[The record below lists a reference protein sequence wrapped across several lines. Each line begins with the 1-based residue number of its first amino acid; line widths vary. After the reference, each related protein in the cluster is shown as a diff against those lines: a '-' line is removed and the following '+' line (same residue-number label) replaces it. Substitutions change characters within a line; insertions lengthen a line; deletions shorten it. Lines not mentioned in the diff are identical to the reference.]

1 MDEISSNVIC
11 QFLEA
16 SIHHILWRRGL
27 YPEVIFASR
36 LAFSVPIKASVHPE
50 VNTYISKSLT
60 CFRDILNRPN
70 ITVQGIDLVI
80 LDDKE
85 DVVEKYIFQMSRLRC
100 IPQYHQRPQSE
111 IADEALNIVDEIP
124 SSVRNLFRN
133 CLLKLTHRV
142 SELTSLDFAQEHSFN
157 MEIHLSE
164 NGEEFLAQNHVDIPW
179 LKKENS
185 ILPLIN
191 KVTRTLPVFRD
202 EDPFHLE
209 VFIDLIM
216 PDHHEF

>member
-1 MDEISSNVIC
+1 MEEISSNVIC

-50 VNTYISKSLT
+50 VNAYISKSLT
-60 CFRDILNRPN
+60 CFRDILSRPN
-70 ITVQGIDLVI
+70 ITVQGIDLLI

-85 DVVEKYIFQMSRLRC
+85 EVVEKYIFQMSGLRC
-100 IPQYHQRPQSE
+100 IPYYIQPEPE
-111 IADEALNIVDEIP
+111 IADEALKIVYEIP
-124 SSVRNLFRN
+124 SSVKDLFRN

-142 SELTSLDFAQEHSFN
+142 SELPSLDFAQDHSFN

-164 NGEEFLAQNHVDIPW
+164 NGEEFLAQNHVDVPW
-179 LKKENS
+179 LKKENIS

-209 VFIDLIM
+209 VFIDLIT
-216 PDHHEF
+216 PNHHEF